1 MITRP
6 DDVQLF
12 QDAFMRLGH
21 LGYSTPIDVTP
32 FVNSTLA
39 QRAKA
44 HLDARR

>member
-1 MITRP
+1 
-6 DDVQLF
+6 
-12 QDAFMRLGH
+12 MRLGH

-32 FVNSTLA
+32 FVSSTLA